1 MGKIYPAFVLFG
13 LVSIPCCKIDEPQ
26 DHDKRPEADE
36 CLALPGAFL
45 SSSMT
50 S

>member
-1 MGKIYPAFVLFG
+1 MGKIYPAFVLFF
-13 LVSIPCCKIDEPQ
+13 VSIPCCKTDEPQ

-36 CLALPGAFL
+36 HLALPGAILL
-45 SSSMT
+45 SSSVT